1 MVQALLVAL
10 VALFNGIQGPFHW
23 YFFREPV
30 MAGFWV
36 GLIYGK
42 PVEGVILGATIN
54 VSYLGWISA
63 GGANASD
70 LYWAGLL
77 GTLVGIQTGLS
88 TEAAVAFAVPIGL
101 IGNYAHITFMTVS
114 SIWPTRMD
122 KLAEKGD
129 YKGIAKLQFLAG
141 PITVIFIRAL
151 PVFLIAYFGADYI
164 QLIINRLPE
173 WAMAGFSAVGKIL
186 PALGMSML
194 LKVMY
199 KKHLIVF
206 FVLGFIISAY
216 LGISDLLFFA
226 IAGCSLAYL
235 FTIFVANKE
244 IRGME

>member
-10 VALFNGIQGPFHW
+10 VALFNGIQGPLHW

-54 VSYLGWISA
+54 ISYLGWISA

-88 TEAAVAFAVPIGL
+88 TDAAVAFAVPIGL
-101 IGNYAHITFMTVS
+101 IGNYAHVAFMTIS
-114 SIWPTRMD
+114 SIWPARMD
-122 KLAEKGD
+122 KLAEEGD
-129 YKGIAKLQFLAG
+129 YKTLGRIQLLAG

-151 PVFLIAYFGADYI
+151 PVFLIAYFGSDYI
-164 QLIINRLPE
+164 QLMINNIPE
-173 WAMAGFSAVGKIL
+173 WAMAGFSAVGKTL

-194 LKVMY
+194 FKFMY
-199 KKHLIVF
+199 KKNLIVF
-206 FVLGFIISAY
+206 FILGFIVSAY
-216 LGISDLLFFA
+216 LGITDLLFFA
-226 IAGCSLAYL
+226 LAGSCLAYL
-235 FTIFVANKE
+235 FTIYGSNKVSGE
-244 IRGME
+244 VK